1 MTTASYP
8 LAESVTRWPFQRGCV
23 FFTLVVCVLGLTGC
37 ATWQAPTETDYSEIR
52 ARVITATVQKVHLSA
67 AVLSTRD
74 SQRIFGA
81 NINETG
87 VQPVWI
93 EVKNQTEQT
102 LWLLQAGTDPD
113 YFSPLEVAW
122 SFHTTFSGGTNAR
135 IDEYFD
141 ARGFKNPI
149 APGATQ
155 TGIIFTNPHHQTRLL
170 NVDLLGQGKLI
181 PFTLFL
187 PVPDDVPE
195 TGVLNVLQRIAITE
209 TVEYQEEDRFR
220 AALEQMPCCATG
232 PEQTAAGDPLNVI
245 LVGDFADIASAFV
258 RRGYRGVALEFD
270 SAQHV
275 FGRPPD
281 IVARK
286 AGQGGVPANWVRMWV
301 TPIRYHGQSVF
312 ILQVGRPV
320 GGRFI
325 ETESKQLMLHPNVDE
340 VRNVLIQDLLYSG
353 GLGKL
358 GFVTGVGAASPKQP
372 RDSLGKTLYYTDGL
386 RAVMFMVTRPV
397 ALSDVQILEWVP
409 ALRNLEQGVR
419 GTDLTN

>member
-1 MTTASYP
+1 M
-8 LAESVTRWPFQRGCV
+8 LA
-23 FFTLVVCVLGLTGC
+23 LVGC
-37 ATWQAPTETDYSEIR
+37 ATWQAPTEIDYSEIR
-52 ARVITATVQKVHLSA
+52 SRAITAKVNKVQLSA
-67 AVLSTRD
+67 AVLSTKD

-81 NINETG
+81 NINETS

-93 EVKNQTEQT
+93 EVKNPTSQT

-122 SFHTTFSGGTNAR
+122 SFHTTFSGESNAR

-155 TGIIFTNPHHQTRLL
+155 AGIIFTNPHHRTRLL

-187 PVPDDVPE
+187 PVPDDEAEEDV
-195 TGVLNVLQRIAITE
+195 VDILQRIAVTK
-209 TVEYQEEDRFR
+209 TVEYQKEDAFR
-220 AALEQMPCCATG
+220 AALEQLPCCASDA
-232 PEQTAAGDPLNVI
+232 EQTAPGDPLNVI
-245 LVGDFADIASAFV
+245 MVGDFADIASAFV
-258 RRGYRGVALEFD
+258 RRGYRQAALEFD
-270 SAQHV
+270 SMQHM

-286 AGQGGVPANWVRMWV
+286 SGQGGVPANWVRMWV
-301 TPIRYHGQSVF
+301 APLRYRGQSVF
-312 ILQVGRPV
+312 ITQVGRPV
-320 GGRFI
+320 GGRF
-325 ETESKQLMLHPNVDE
+325 TDYESKKLILHSNVDE
-340 VRNVLIQDLLYSG
+340 VRNLLIQDLLYSG

-358 GFVTGVGAASPKQP
+358 GFVTGVGEASLEQP

-386 RAVMFMVTRPV
+386 RAVLFLQTRPV
-397 ALSDVQILEWVP
+397 ALSGVQILDWDP
-409 ALRNLEQGVR
+409 SLKNLEKAVPGAE
-419 GTDLTN
+419 

>member
-1 MTTASYP
+1 MTIASYP
-8 LAESVTRWPFQRGCV
+8 LAESVTRWPFERGCV
-23 FFTLVVCVLGLTGC
+23 LLIVCMLALVGC
-37 ATWQAPTETDYSEIR
+37 ATWQAPTEIDYSEIR
-52 ARVITATVQKVHLSA
+52 SRAITAKVNKVQLSA

-81 NINETG
+81 NINETS

-93 EVKNQTEQT
+93 EVKNPTSQT

-122 SFHTTFSGGTNAR
+122 SFHTTFSGESNAR

-155 TGIIFTNPHHQTRLL
+155 AGIIFTNPHHRTRLL

-187 PVPDDVPE
+187 PVPDDEAEEDV
-195 TGVLNVLQRIAITE
+195 VDILQRIAVTK
-209 TVEYQEEDRFR
+209 TVEYQKEDAFR
-220 AALEQMPCCATG
+220 AALEQLPCCASDA
-232 PEQTAAGDPLNVI
+232 EQTAPGDPLNVI
-245 LVGDFADIASAFV
+245 MVGDFADIASAFV
-258 RRGYRGVALEFD
+258 RRGYRQAALEFD
-270 SAQHV
+270 SMQHM

-286 AGQGGVPANWVRMWV
+286 SGQGGVPANWVRMWV
-301 TPIRYHGQSVF
+301 APLRYRGQSVF
-312 ILQVGRPV
+312 ITQVGRPV
-320 GGRFI
+320 GGRF
-325 ETESKQLMLHPNVDE
+325 TDYESKKLILHSNVDE
-340 VRNVLIQDLLYSG
+340 VRNLLIQDLLYSG

-358 GFVTGVGAASPKQP
+358 GFVTGVGEASLEQP

-386 RAVMFMVTRPV
+386 RAVLFLQTRPV
-397 ALSDVQILEWVP
+397 ALSGVQILDWDP
-409 ALRNLEQGVR
+409 SLKNLEKAVPGAE
-419 GTDLTN
+419 

>member
-1 MTTASYP
+1 MTIASYP
-8 LAESVTRWPFQRGCV
+8 LAESVTRWPFERGCV
-23 FFTLVVCVLGLTGC
+23 LLIVCMLALVGC
-37 ATWQAPTETDYSEIR
+37 ATWQAPTEIDYSEIR
-52 ARVITATVQKVHLSA
+52 SRAITAKVNKVQLSA
-67 AVLSTRD
+67 AVLSTKD

-81 NINETG
+81 NINETS

-93 EVKNQTEQT
+93 EVKNPTSQT

-122 SFHTTFSGGTNAR
+122 SFHTTFSGESNAR

-155 TGIIFTNPHHQTRLL
+155 AGIIFTNPHHRTRLL

-187 PVPDDVPE
+187 PVPDDEAEEDV
-195 TGVLNVLQRIAITE
+195 VDILQRIAVTK
-209 TVEYQEEDRFR
+209 TVEYQKEDAFR
-220 AALEQMPCCATG
+220 AALEQLPCCASDA
-232 PEQTAAGDPLNVI
+232 EQTAPGDPLNVI
-245 LVGDFADIASAFV
+245 MVGDFADIASAFV
-258 RRGYRGVALEFD
+258 RRGYRQAALEFD
-270 SAQHV
+270 SMQHM

-286 AGQGGVPANWVRMWV
+286 SGQGGVPANWVRMWV
-301 TPIRYHGQSVF
+301 APLRYRGQSVF
-312 ILQVGRPV
+312 ITQVGRPV
-320 GGRFI
+320 GGRF
-325 ETESKQLMLHPNVDE
+325 TDYESKKLILHSNVDE
-340 VRNVLIQDLLYSG
+340 VRNLLIQDLLYSG

-358 GFVTGVGAASPKQP
+358 GFVTGVGEASLEQP

-386 RAVMFMVTRPV
+386 RAVLFLQTRPV
-397 ALSDVQILEWVP
+397 ALSGVQILDWDP
-409 ALRNLEQGVR
+409 SLKNLEKAVPGAE
-419 GTDLTN
+419 

>member
-1 MTTASYP
+1 MTKGEYP
-8 LAESVTRWPFQRGCV
+8 LAESVTRWPFQSGSV
-23 FFTLVVCVLGLTGC
+23 LLTIIACVLALAGC
-37 ATWQAPTETDYSEIR
+37 ATWQAPTEIDYSEIR
-52 ARVITATVQKVHLSA
+52 ARAITATVQKVTLSA

-122 SFHTTFSGGTNAR
+122 SFHTAFAGGTNAR

-155 TGIIFTNPHHQTRLL
+155 TGIIFTNPHHKTRLL

-220 AALEQMPCCATG
+220 AALEQMPCCATDA
-232 PEQTAAGDPLNVI
+232 EQTSIGDPLNVI
-245 LVGDFADIASAFV
+245 MVGDFADIASAFV
-258 RRGYRGVALEFD
+258 RRGYRQAALEFD
-270 SAQHV
+270 YTQHV
-275 FGRPPD
+275 FGREPD

-286 AGQGGVPANWVRMWV
+286 SGQGGVPANWMRMWV
-301 TPIRYHGQSVF
+301 APLRYRGQSVF
-312 ILQVGRPV
+312 VVQVGRPV
-320 GGRFI
+320 GGRFTDN
-325 ETESKQLMLHPNVDE
+325 ESTELILHPNVDE
-340 VRNVLIQDLLYSG
+340 VRNLLIQDLLYSG

-358 GFVTGVGAASPKQP
+358 GFVTGVGAASPTQP
-372 RDSLGKTLYYTDGL
+372 RNSLEKALYYTDGL

-397 ALSDVQILEWVP
+397 ALSDVQILEWDPV
-409 ALRNLEQGVR
+409 LKDLEKAVLGAE
-419 GTDLTN
+419 

>member
-1 MTTASYP
+1 MTIASYP
-8 LAESVTRWPFQRGCV
+8 LAESVTRWPFERGCV
-23 FFTLVVCVLGLTGC
+23 LLIVCMLALVGC
-37 ATWQAPTETDYSEIR
+37 ATWQAPTEIDYSEIR
-52 ARVITATVQKVHLSA
+52 SRAITAKVNKVQLSA

-81 NINETG
+81 NINETS

-93 EVKNQTEQT
+93 EVKNPTSQT

-122 SFHTTFSGGTNAR
+122 SFHTTFSGESNAR

-155 TGIIFTNPHHQTRLL
+155 AGIIFTNPHHRTRLL

-187 PVPDDVPE
+187 PVPDDEAEEDV
-195 TGVLNVLQRIAITE
+195 VDILQRIAVTK
-209 TVEYQEEDRFR
+209 TVEYQKEDAFR
-220 AALEQMPCCATG
+220 AALEQLPCCASDA
-232 PEQTAAGDPLNVI
+232 EQMAPGDPLNVI
-245 LVGDFADIASAFV
+245 MVGDFADIASAFV
-258 RRGYRGVALEFD
+258 RRGYRQAALEFD
-270 SAQHV
+270 SMQHM

-286 AGQGGVPANWVRMWV
+286 SGQGGVPANWVRMWV
-301 TPIRYHGQSVF
+301 APLRYRGQSVF
-312 ILQVGRPV
+312 ITQVGRPV
-320 GGRFI
+320 GGRF
-325 ETESKQLMLHPNVDE
+325 TDYESKKLILHSNVDE
-340 VRNVLIQDLLYSG
+340 VRNLLIQDLLYSG

-358 GFVTGVGAASPKQP
+358 GFVTGVGEASLEQP

-386 RAVMFMVTRPV
+386 RAVLFLQTRPV
-397 ALSDVQILEWVP
+397 ALSGVQILDWDP
-409 ALRNLEQGVR
+409 SLKNLEKAVPGAE
-419 GTDLTN
+419 